1 MHTQLVIAR
10 PSGFG
15 ALAFGMLLAVYFGAL
30 TVPGGA
36 VLDRAAAQW
45 RGHRLRGQQALQG
58 FQGARTM
65 RRISRHRPVLPPV
78 LAWL

>member
-30 TVPGGA
+30 TVPG
-36 VLDRAAAQW
+36 
-45 RGHRLRGQQALQG
+45 
-58 FQGARTM
+58 
-65 RRISRHRPVLPPV
+65 
-78 LAWL
+78 